1 MQYAFEYL
9 ENRIS
14 GNCHANYDCTH
25 VYEMMRLFQV
35 FFPLPSPTFCAPAP
49 AHMVPL
55 LQPLTGLTVEYGCS
69 LTVVTPKCTMAPPKL
84 HAVPCN
90 GLACFLVIV

>member
-1 MQYAFEYL
+1 MQFAFEYL
-9 ENRIS
+9 ENRIT
-14 GNCHANYDCTH
+14 GNCHANYDCSH
-25 VYEMMRLFQV
+25 VYDMMRLFQV
-35 FFPLPSPTFCAPAP
+35 FIPSPPLRSRST
-49 AHMVPL
+49 HMVPL
-55 LQPLTGLTVEYGCS
+55 LQPLTGLTVEYGSS